1 MLKKLIALGFEK
13 AGEWVL
19 NDGDLELM
27 INKHSEKNNIL
38 YSFVV
43 DGEIKYIGKSI
54 STLKKRMYGYH
65 KPGNTQT
72 TNIEKNDL
80 IINSLKDGKIVEIF
94 LWYDNDPKK
103 YNNLIDINLA
113 AGLEDSMIA
122 EFVCEWNKIGR
133 K

>member
-43 DGEIKYIGKSI
+43 DGEIKYIG
-54 STLKKRMYGYH
+54 
-65 KPGNTQT
+65 T
-72 TNIEKNDL
+72 TVRTFNQRIHEDNRVENIL
-80 IINSLKDGKIVEIF
+80 LPIRDG
-94 LWYDNDPKK
+94 LM
-103 YNNLIDINLA
+103 L
-113 AGLEDSMIA
+113 
-122 EFVCEWNKIGR
+122 CR
-133 K
+133 KLLH